1 MKKSLLLLAASFA
14 FIISYGKQDTLKVK
28 STIKKATVF
37 LNGAQITRTAKAQ
50 VSTGKIVLKFHD
62 LSNQI
67 SANSIQIKSKQ
78 DIVLLS
84 IVHQSNF
91 MNTPEKKKEIKD
103 LEEQIEKTR
112 DKVSYNQSIA
122 LVLKH
127 EESMILSNKSLGSEQ
142 EGVSVD
148 ELRKTADFYRER
160 LTEIKL
166 KQLEMNR
173 KLLKYNKEINKIS
186 RQLNALNA
194 KKELSTGE
202 IIVTLS
208 SKKNQKIKLSI
219 SYLVNDARWS
229 PKYDLR
235 AINVSN
241 PIDLIYKADLSQNT
255 GYDWENIELTLS
267 TGEPFK
273 SGTKP
278 ELETWRLRYISGK
291 SDKTGSGHGSS
302 STTYT
307 FKIKVPY
314 TILSDGKEHTID
326 VIKYS
331 VPTQFQNSA
340 VPKLE
345 PKAFLIARITE
356 WEQYHLLN
364 GDINLF
370 FEGTFVGKSYLDVNI
385 PEDTLSISL
394 GADKNVV
401 IKREK
406 LKDFTKKQLIG
417 SKKEETVTYEI
428 KIRNNK
434 KSKIKLVVEDQIPVS
449 SNNQIKVELIEK
461 GGAEYDEEKGSLKW
475 EFDLEPS
482 KRKEF
487 RFQYSVKYPKE
498 KTISNL

>member
-1 MKKSLLLLAASFA
+1 MKKSLTILLAIFA
-14 FIISYGKQDTLKVK
+14 FISAYGKQDTLKVK

-37 LNGAQITRTAKAQ
+37 LNGAQITRTSKAQ
-50 VSTGKIVLKFHD
+50 VNAGKIVLKFHN

-67 SANSIQIKSKQ
+67 STNSIQIKSKQ

-91 MNTPEKKKEIKD
+91 LNTPEKKKEIKD
-103 LEEQIEKTR
+103 LEDKIKKIKEKVT
-112 DKVSYNQSIA
+112 YNQSIS

-127 EESMILSNKSLGSEQ
+127 EETMILENKSLGSEQ
-142 EGVSVD
+142 DGVSVE

-160 LTEIKL
+160 LTEIKM
-166 KQLEMNR
+166 KQLEINR
-173 KLLKYNKEINKIS
+173 KLLKYNEEITKIS
-186 RQLNALNA
+186 KQLIALNA
-194 KKELSTGE
+194 KKETSTGE
-202 IIVTLS
+202 ILVTLS
-208 SKKNQKIKLSI
+208 SKKTQKIDLTV

-255 GYDWENIELTLS
+255 GYDWKNIDLTLS

-273 SGTKP
+273 SGEKP
-278 ELETWRLRYISGK
+278 ELKTWWLNYISGRR
-291 SDKTGSGHGSS
+291 DNTGTKQGSS

-314 TILSDGKEHTID
+314 TILSDGKEHTIE
-326 VIKYS
+326 VTKYS
-331 VPTQFQNSA
+331 VPTQFEYSA

-345 PKAFLIARITE
+345 PEAFLIARISE

-364 GDINLF
+364 GNINLF
-370 FEGTFVGKSYLDVNI
+370 FEGTFVGKSYLNVNV

-406 LKDFTKKQLIG
+406 LKDFTKQQVIG

-434 KSKIKLVVEDQIPVS
+434 KSKIKLIIEDQIPVS
-449 SNNQIKVELIEK
+449 SNKQIKVELIDK
-461 GGAEYDEEKGSLKW
+461 GGAKYDLEKGNLKW
-475 EFDLEPS
+475 EFEMEPS

-498 KTISNL
+498 KTINNL